1 MGRRLRIALR
11 WTAVLGAVAV
21 GSAALIALYG
31 VALIDRAM
39 ASASEPSG
47 LRLSASPLRL
57 APGDP
62 WSKTELLAAL
72 RRRGLQQGPA
82 GAPPRAGEY
91 LLAGD
96 EVLLHPS
103 LVEGARGPVILR
115 VTREGLAI
123 TTAAGS
129 SGGVVR
135 LRETIV
141 AATAPAG
148 VVRWPVALENV
159 SPHLL
164 TAVVDIEDRTFLSH
178 PGLSLRGMVRA
189 ALRDAAAGGVREG
202 GSTLTQQLAKMLL
215 LRPSRTV
222 SRKLAESWLA
232 PLLELRY
239 RKGDIL
245 GTYLNRVYLGQDGGW
260 EIHGVEAG
268 SWYYFGKGAAE
279 LQVEEAALL
288 AGMIAA
294 PNRFDPFTSPEAA
307 GRRRAAVLGAM
318 HREGHL
324 TAAQVS
330 DASARPLPSAPRR
343 LRWPPAA
350 HFVDAALHGIERDGA
365 RLLTLD
371 PDVQAAVGS
380 GIEAGV
386 AALEARHSALRE
398 LKRRGDP
405 LQVAVVAIAPSGE
418 ILALQGSRDCAPGE
432 LVRAT
437 SARRQVGSLVKPL
450 LVAAALSNGVTLDE
464 SLLDQPLT
472 LALGDHSWSPE
483 NSDGIFLGEVT
494 VRDALVHSRNV
505 PMVRLGLRVG
515 LDSLVDLLHRHG
527 FRGVQRVPAIF
538 LGAFEATPLE
548 VGRAYLPFVSRGRLP
563 ELSFSHGRSGVP
575 PPVMGEGVA
584 AAVSAALGEVVRRGT
599 AAGTAAPGDALAGKT
614 GTTDGRR
621 DSWFVAL
628 RPRIVTVVWVG
639 TDGNRETGL
648 YGATGAL
655 AVWREIDRRIPSVW
669 KMAEGPQ
676 GRLDGDPT
684 MEP

>member
-1 MGRRLRIALR
+1 MPKGRRLRIALR
-11 WTAVLGAVAV
+11 WTAVLGAVAL
-21 GSAALIALYG
+21 GSAALLALYG

-39 ASASEPSG
+39 AAASEPSG
-47 LRLSASPLRL
+47 VRLTAAPLHL
-57 APGDP
+57 GAGDP
-62 WSKTELLAAL
+62 WTGTELLAAL
-72 RRRGLQQGPA
+72 RRRGLPVSPA
-82 GAPPRAGEY
+82 GTLPRAGEY
-91 LLAGD
+91 LPTGD
-96 EVLLHPS
+96 EVVFHPS
-103 LVEGARGPVILR
+103 LVQGARGPVLVR
-115 VTREGLAI
+115 ATQRGLVI
-123 TTAAGS
+123 TTEGQSHDAE
-129 SGGVVR
+129 VR

-148 VVRWPVALENV
+148 VVRWPVALESV

-178 PGLSLRGMVRA
+178 PGLSLRGILRA
-189 ALRDAAAGGVREG
+189 ALRNTAAGSAREG

-239 RKGDIL
+239 RKSEIL
-245 GTYLNRVYLGQDGGW
+245 ATYLNRVYLGQDGGW
-260 EIHGVEAG
+260 QIHGVEAG
-268 SWYYFGKGAAE
+268 SWYYFGKSAAKLE
-279 LQVEEAALL
+279 VEEAALL

-294 PNRFDPFTSPEAA
+294 PNRFDPFTSREAA
-307 GRRRAAVLGAM
+307 GRRRAAVLAAM
-318 HREGHL
+318 RREGHL

-330 DASARPLPSAPRR
+330 AASAQPLPPAPRR

-350 HFVDAALHGIERDGA
+350 HLVDAALPGIERDGA
-365 RLLTLD
+365 PRLALD
-371 PDVQAAVGS
+371 VDLQAAVGS

-386 AALEARHSALRE
+386 AELEARHSGVRE

-405 LQVAVVAIAPSGE
+405 LQVAAVIVAPSGE

-432 LVRAT
+432 FVRAT

-450 LVAAALSNGVTLDE
+450 LVAAALSQGVTLDE
-464 SLLDQPLT
+464 PLLDEPLT
-472 LALGDHSWSPE
+472 LALGDHSWSPG
-483 NSDGIFLGEVT
+483 NSDGVFTGEVT

-505 PMVRLGLRVG
+505 PMVRLGLRIG
-515 LDSLVDLLHRHG
+515 LDSLVDLLQRHG
-527 FRGVQRVPAIF
+527 LRGVPRVPSIF

-548 VGRAYLPFVSRGRLP
+548 VGRAYLPFVGRGRLP
-563 ELSFSHGRSGVP
+563 DLLFSRGRGGASSLVMRESVAAE
-575 PPVMGEGVA
+575 VMG
-584 AAVSAALGEVVRRGT
+584 ALGEVVRHGT
-599 AAGTAAPGDALAGKT
+599 AAGTAGPGEALAGKT

-628 RPRIVTVVWVG
+628 RPRIVTVIWIG

-648 YGATGAL
+648 FGATGAL

-669 KMAEGPQ
+669 KLQDRP
-676 GRLDGDPT
+676 
-684 MEP
+684 